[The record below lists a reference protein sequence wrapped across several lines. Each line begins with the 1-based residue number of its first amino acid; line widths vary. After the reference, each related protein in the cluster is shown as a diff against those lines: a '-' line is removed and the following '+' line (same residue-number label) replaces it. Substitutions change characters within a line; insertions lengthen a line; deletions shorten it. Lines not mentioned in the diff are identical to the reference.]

1 MWKGNFKNKNVEDG
15 TCLDLFA
22 LNVSSDFLFTSL
34 LNVGQAMPDNLNY
47 SNERLFISYL
57 SSKLHQSKL

>member
-1 MWKGNFKNKNVEDG
+1 MWKGNFKNKM
-15 TCLDLFA
+15 TKC
-22 LNVSSDFLFTSL
+22 L